1 MLVRFKYGN
10 VVRPERP
17 QGLREAEPSPKR
29 GNYKE
34 MFLLFSDL
42 LVSLL

>member
-17 QGLREAEPSPKR
+17 QGPREAESSPKR
-29 GNYKE
+29 GNEKKC
-34 MFLLFSDL
+34 
-42 LVSLL
+42 VA